1 MRCTTRTLICFGL
14 NYIVSVSSAW
24 KNGHQF
30 VVVVAVVV
38 VVVVVAA
45 AAAAAAVA
53 AAASAAAVAAAA
65 SAAAVDAAAVVLSTL
80 DLLKKV
86 NLMYSSCFIKARMLS
101 LPAASVLTNII
112 MTKPTKTTVHNTSK
126 NNKNNNR

>member
-30 VVVVAVVV
+30 VVVV
-38 VVVVVAA
+38 VVAA
-45 AAAAAAVA
+45 AAAAAA
-53 AAASAAAVAAAA
+53 AAASAAAAAAAA